1 MAESAKDISKQNELL
16 KQQVAE
22 EIWLHYFNNVLYEKH
37 LITEQERNR
46 MSNWIDTRRYHNKPK
61 KSREISR

>member
-1 MAESAKDISKQNELL
+1 MAENAKDISKQNELR

-46 MSNWIDTRRYHNKPK
+46 MSNWIDTRHSHNKPK

>member
-1 MAESAKDISKQNELL
+1 MAENAKDVSKQNELL

-37 LITEQERNR
+37 LISEQERNR
-46 MSNWIDTRRYHNKPK
+46 MANWIDTRRYHNKPK